1 MRTMLAIGALAAAAV
16 SWCAEAEAKGAK
28 GIVREGKSEVLYL
41 DGLADPKRW
50 APAECTV
57 EVSKTLKASGRPTMH
72 LHIPVDHFAGE
83 KAYPVGWPRMYMNL
97 KRPAETGWTKFER
110 FEFMVHAKMSRDKPP
125 KQVVNVQIHC
135 PRKPRVFYRNLSE
148 IRLGEWVR
156 ISIPIREIKN
166 TEEVARLGINISERD
181 YKHGDKL
188 DFCFGAFRLVRSAEF
203 KLLGLKVRSKVV
215 YRGQPKL
222 KVAFDVAGPPL
233 KIARGLPLTVRQ
245 GKRVIRT
252 ETLPVKTGLQTMQ
265 IEIDELKLEPG
276 DYTLVAFD
284 GDPERRRSGTFRVV
298 ETPWEE
304 RSEKGEVRNKN
315 EGAGK

>member
-1 MRTMLAIGALAAAAV
+1 MRSMLATAALAAAATV
-16 SWCAEAEAKGAK
+16 PWRVDLEAKGAQ
-28 GIVREGKSEVLYL
+28 GIVREGKSEVLHL

-57 EVSKTLKASGRPTMH
+57 VASKTLKAIGRPTMH

-83 KAYPVGWPRMYMNL
+83 KAYPVGWPRMYMSL
-97 KRPAETGWTKFER
+97 KRPAETRWTEFER
-110 FEFMVHAKMSRDKPP
+110 FEFMVHAKMSRAKPP
-125 KQVVNVQIHC
+125 KQVINLQIHC
-135 PRKPRVFYRNLSE
+135 PRKPQAFYRKLSE
-148 IRLGEWVR
+148 IKLGEWVL
-156 ISIPIREIKN
+156 ISIPIRRIKN
-166 TEEVARLGINISERD
+166 AEEVARLGINISERD

-188 DFCFGAFRLVRSAEF
+188 DFHFGAFRLVRSAEF

-222 KVAFDVAGPPL
+222 KVEFDVAGPPL

-245 GKRVIRT
+245 GKRGIRT
-252 ETLPVKTGLQTMQ
+252 EMLPVKTGLQTVA

-284 GDPERRRSGTFRVV
+284 NDPDRRRSGTFRVV
-298 ETPWEE
+298 ETPWQEE
-304 RSEKGEVRNKN
+304 TTDD
-315 EGAGK
+315 